1 MYSTV
6 TTTDPAVASAVAAVN
21 VPKIIASVVPTLL
34 VLAAWVAAAMVAG
47 EV

>member
-6 TTTDPAVASAVAAVN
+6 TTIEPAVASAVAAVN
-21 VPKIIASVVPTLL
+21 VPKMIASVVPTLL
-34 VLAAWVAAAMVAG
+34 VLAACVAAAIVAG

>member
-6 TTTDPAVASAVAAVN
+6 TVIVPAVASAVAAVK
-21 VPKIIASVVPTLL
+21 VPKIIASVVPMLS
-34 VLAAWVAAAMVAG
+34 LAAEVAAAIVAG